1 MYLTKSP
8 TSFYYADVTLPYNG
22 IFLQYLTTF
31 FLDVQG
37 LTVFGR
43 QDDRTRMK
51 TMKFKRLLSHKRSY
65 T

>member
-51 TMKFKRLLSHKRSY
+51 TMKFV
-65 T
+65 